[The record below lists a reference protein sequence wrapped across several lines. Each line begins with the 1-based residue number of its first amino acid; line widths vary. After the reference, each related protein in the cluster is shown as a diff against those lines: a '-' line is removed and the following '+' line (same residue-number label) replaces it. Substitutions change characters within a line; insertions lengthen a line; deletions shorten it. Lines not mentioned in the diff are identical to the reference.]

1 MVKLLSAAALAALL
15 AAPGL
20 AAAAEPVQ
28 LSDKQMD
35 QVAAGAPGG
44 TFVLN
49 VAAVNDSRD
58 VGQAISTAI
67 DNALAQAFAFGDLF

>member
-28 LSDKQMD
+28 LTDKQMD
-35 QVAAGAPGG
+35 QVAAGRDQI
-44 TFVLN
+44 FVLN
-49 VAAVNDSRD
+49 AAAVNGDD
-58 VGQAISTAI
+58 DIGVAVSTAI
-67 DNALAQAFAFGDLF
+67 NQALSQAFAFGDLF